1 MTQYLMHKHYYILHY
16 SYNKQGKIKK
26 ALIKVP
32 SIDIMD
38 NKFVIIKN
46 RHNHDITISRDNV
59 IAIEEVTENYSF
71 TVIAIVF
78 VLLMLLISVIF

>member
-1 MTQYLMHKHYYILHY
+1 MTECLTHKHYYILHY

-26 ALIKVP
+26 ASIKVP
-32 SIDIMD
+32 SIDIVD

-46 RHNHDITISRDNV
+46 RHNHDITINCDKV
-59 IAIEEVTENYSF
+59 IAIEEVRENYSF
-71 TVIAIVF
+71 AVIAFVF